1 MTDGIEIFDR
11 GAVRLHRD
19 RAAKTIA
26 GNDFLFGEVAAR
38 LSDRLADINRKFP
51 LAADLGGHGGILR
64 WTLGDDPAH
73 ADRIGMLIETDLSPE
88 FAARSSGPS
97 LAADEE
103 ALPFGRETLDLVLSN
118 LSLHWVNDLPGALI
132 QIRNALKP
140 DGLFLAAMLGGDTLT
155 ELRQALMEAEIAET
169 GGASPRVS
177 PFADLSDAASLL
189 QRAGFALPVAD
200 SDTITV
206 TYPDAFALMRDL
218 RRMGRP
224 ARFANARNMRR
235 RVDCCSPPRNATRNC
250 SPMRTGVF
258 QRPFRFCTSPAG
270 PRPRRSKNPCAPAA
284 RKRGS
289 PMRWIRRKS
298 RPAKKL
304 AANPVPQSLG
314 LKAHLPVPSP

>member
-88 FAARSSGPS
+88 FAARCSGPS

-103 ALPFGRETLDLVLSN
+103 ALPFRRETLDLVLSN

-218 RRMGRP
+218 RRMGEAGAVRERP
-224 ARFANARNMRR
+224 KHA
-235 RVDCCSPPRNATRNC
+235 S
-250 SPMRTGVF
+250 
-258 QRPFRFCTSPAG
+258 
-270 PRPRRSKNPCAPAA
+270 PRRLMFAAAERYAELFADADGRIPATFQILYLTGWAPAA
-284 RKRGS
+284 SQQKPLRPGS
-289 PMRWIRRKS
+289 AETRLADALDTKEESTGEKARR
-298 RPAKKL
+298 
-304 AANPVPQSLG
+304 
-314 LKAHLPVPSP
+314 